1 MKLKKL
7 KIGYESYDIDW
18 WTATNATS
26 NEASGEF
33 FAKEKKIGVDS
44 RETGAQ
50 LVNTLIHEA
59 LHAVVYHQG
68 LKLGDEQEE
77 LIVNSMANGLT
88 GILVDNPGFVNW
100 IQENIK

>member
-33 FAKEKKIGVDS
+33 FAKEKKIGVDA
-44 RETGAQ
+44 RESGAQ
-50 LVNTLIHEA
+50 LVNTLLHEA
-59 LHAVVYHQG
+59 LHGVVYHQG

-88 GILVDNPGFVNW
+88 SILVDNPGFVAW
-100 IQENIK
+100 IKEQL

>member
-33 FAKEKKIGVDS
+33 FAKDKKIGIDA
-44 RETGAQ
+44 RESGPQ
-50 LVNTLIHEA
+50 LVNTLLHEA
-59 LHAVVYHQG
+59 LHGVVYHQG
-68 LKLGDEQEE
+68 LKLNDEQEE

-88 GILVDNPGFVNW
+88 SILVDNPLFITW
-100 IQENIK
+100 IKEQL

>member
-33 FAKEKKIGVDS
+33 FANDKKSGIDA
-44 RETGAQ
+44 RESGAQ
-50 LVNTLIHEA
+50 LVNTLLHEA
-59 LHAVVYHQG
+59 LHGVVYHQG
-68 LKLGDEQEE
+68 LKLNDEQEE

-88 GILVDNPGFVNW
+88 SILVDNPLFITW
-100 IQENIK
+100 IKEQL

>member
-7 KIGYESYDIDW
+7 KIGYQSYDIDW

-44 RETGAQ
+44 RESGAQ
-50 LVNTLIHEA
+50 LVNTIIHEA
-59 LHAVVYHQG
+59 LHAVVYQQG

-100 IQENIK
+100 IKEQL

>member
-33 FAKEKKIGVDS
+33 FAKDKKIGIDA
-44 RETGAQ
+44 RESGAQ
-50 LVNTLIHEA
+50 LVNTVLHEA
-59 LHAVVYHQG
+59 LHAVVYQQG
-68 LKLGDEQEE
+68 LKLENDQEE
-77 LIVNSMANGLT
+77 LVVNSVANGLT
-88 GILVDNPGFVNW
+88 GILVDNPLFITW
-100 IQENIK
+100 IKEQL